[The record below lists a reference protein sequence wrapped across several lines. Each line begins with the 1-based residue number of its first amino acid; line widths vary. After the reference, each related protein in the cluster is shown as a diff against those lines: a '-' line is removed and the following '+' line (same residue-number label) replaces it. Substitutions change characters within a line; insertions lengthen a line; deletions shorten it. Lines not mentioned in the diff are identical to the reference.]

1 MKKRWLTAAALAS
14 ISLGGIYYATTHS
27 PPEHSFTTLT
37 AKQATIKKQAVA
49 VGEIMPAQ
57 VVKVKSQITG
67 IIDDIYVRVGEHV
80 TAHSPL
86 VKLRPNPTPQD
97 LTAAHANLL
106 KSQAELERAKK
117 SLQNYQRLV
126 AQKIIPSNFDQYI
139 ESKAKLKSALA
150 DVEQKQQDMD
160 LKSRG
165 ESTAGNV
172 KLTSIISAPI
182 TGTVI
187 DIKVD
192 IGEPIISTES
202 NQAATE
208 IMTMANMSNIVFK
221 GAVSEHDAAQLSEG
235 MPVTLTLS
243 PYPETKIE
251 GILTKVAVQ
260 SEKLNA
266 DSNTNSNQAQQSFDN
281 GFAVEVSQIK
291 FPKGMTLRSGFSAT
305 AEITLTKADNV
316 ITLPERALHFDG
328 DTAQVLIPDDSEQGY
343 HYQAVTLGLSDGIN
357 VEIKKGIDTK
367 QSLIDASTVGDT
379 ND

>member
-1 MKKRWLTAAALAS
+1 MKKRWITAAALAS
-14 ISLGGIYYATTHS
+14 ISLGGIYYSTTHS
-27 PPEHSFTTLT
+27 PPLHSFTTLT

-57 VVKVKSQITG
+57 VVKVKSQIGG

-80 TAHSPL
+80 TVHSPL

-106 KSQAELERAKK
+106 KSQADLELARKT
-117 SLQNYQRLV
+117 LQNYQRLV
-126 AQKIIPSNFDQYI
+126 AQNIIPANFGDYI
-139 ESKAKLKSALA
+139 KSKAQLKSAQA
-150 DVEQKQQDMD
+150 TVEQSQQDMD

-192 IGEPIISTES
+192 VGEPIISTES

-208 IMTMANMSNIVFK
+208 IMTMADMSNIIFK
-221 GAVSEHDAAQLSEG
+221 GTVSEHDAAQLSEG

-243 PYPETKIE
+243 PYPEKKVE
-251 GILTKVAVQ
+251 GVLTKVAVQ
-260 SEKLNA
+260 SEKLNDNNA
-266 DSNTNSNQAQQSFDN
+266 NSNQQQQSFDN

-291 FPKGMTLRSGFSAT
+291 FPKGMVLRSGFSAT
-305 AEITLTKADNV
+305 AEITLSKADDV
-316 ITLPERALHFDG
+316 MTLPERALHFDG

-343 HYQAVTLGLSDGIN
+343 HYQPVTLGLSDGIN
-357 VEIKKGIDTK
+357 VEIKTGIDTK
-367 QSLIDASTVGDT
+367 QSLIDASTVGDS